1 MKIDFSRRRESET
14 STCHGADVPARFVNL
29 LLPLPTALYFHGDP
43 LITPMAIDISRRRE
57 SENSACSEADVP
69 AGFALC

>member
-1 MKIDFSRRRESET
+1 
-14 STCHGADVPARFVNL
+14 
-29 LLPLPTALYFHGDP
+29 
-43 LITPMAIDISRRRE
+43 MAIDISRRRE